1 MNLENIDEEKE
12 DIENEFEMIRIEE
25 NEENLT
31 SEIAALNNTPFTT
44 RIMQDVY
51 QNLYQVS
58 KTQLVESGLLIGI
71 PKEYIEEKFDTFLFE
86 DPMNLQ
92 FIDYARDP
100 QYTFWAKA
108 FCFDESWESFS
119 ELALRY
125 SCAFTSEAIVERY
138 LSIQKCIQGDRL
150 TPVIKARLRL
160 HQT

>member
-1 MNLENIDEEKE
+1 
-12 DIENEFEMIRIEE
+12 
-25 NEENLT
+25 
-31 SEIAALNNTPFTT
+31 
-44 RIMQDVY
+44 MQDVY

-58 KTQLVESGLLIGI
+58 KTQLVESSLLIII

-86 DPMNLQ
+86 DPMKFQ

-100 QYTFWAKA
+100 QYTFWVKA

-138 LSIQKCIQGDRL
+138 LLIQKCIQGDRMTNIS
-150 TPVIKARLRL
+150 TPKLDYNYTKL
-160 HQT
+160 LNK